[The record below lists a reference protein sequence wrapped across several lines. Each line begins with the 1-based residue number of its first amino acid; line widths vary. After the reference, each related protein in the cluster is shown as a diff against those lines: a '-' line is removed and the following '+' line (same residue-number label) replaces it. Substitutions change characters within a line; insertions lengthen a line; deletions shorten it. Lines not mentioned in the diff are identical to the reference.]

1 MKHVLL
7 ALHFMISLCSCR

>member
-7 ALHFMISLCSCR
+7 ALHFMISHCSCR